1 MGVRVANQETL
12 DLAAGIIRRGG
23 VVVMPTETVY
33 GLACN
38 AMDADAVRRVFEIKG
53 RPEDNPLIVHIS
65 SADQLKTVAA
75 SWPKEAE
82 ILAERFWPGPLT
94 MVLPKNP
101 KVPNETTAK
110 LDTVAVRVPG
120 HMVARELIR
129 LAGVPVAAPSANLFM
144 SLSPTTAEAVD
155 PEIQVDVDMIIDGG
169 PCEVG
174 LESTVI
180 DLTGPH
186 PRILR
191 PGAVTRAQIQS
202 TLGRPLGELPPPE
215 VKRSPG
221 MYARHYAPKTKLVMV
236 DEVGE
241 DATGL
246 VFQEPANGRQFKM
259 PLDPTAYGVLLYA
272 ALRRLDLLNSAEI
285 QVAMPPQ
292 IPEWEAVNDR
302 LRKAAGQA

>member
-1 MGVRVANQETL
+1 MSVREANQETL
-12 DLAAGIIRRGG
+12 ELAAGIIRRGG
-23 VVVMPTETVY
+23 VVVIPTETVY

-38 AMDADAVRRVFEIKG
+38 ALDADAVRRVFEIKG

-65 SADQLKTVAA
+65 GFGQLKSVAA
-75 SWPKEAE
+75 HWPIEAE

-94 MVLPKNP
+94 MVLPKHP
-101 KVPNETTAK
+101 KVPDETTAK

-120 HMVARELIR
+120 HLVARDLIQ

-144 SLSPTTAEAVD
+144 SLSPTTAGAVD

-180 DLTGPH
+180 DLSGPH

-191 PGAVTRAQIQS
+191 PGAVTRSQIQS

-221 MYARHYAPKTKLVMV
+221 MYARHYAPKTKLTLV
-236 DEVGE
+236 DRVAE
-241 DATGL
+241 DAAGL
-246 VFQEPANGRQFKM
+246 VFGEPTNGFQFKM
-259 PLDPTAYGVLLYA
+259 PRDAASYGVILYA
-272 ALRRLDLLNSAEI
+272 ALRRLDLMDKGEI
-285 QVAMPPQ
+285 QVERPPEGA
-292 IPEWEAVNDR
+292 EWEAVNDR
-302 LRKAAGQA
+302 LRKAAG